1 MFIIYLLYVFKYV
14 IINML
19 LLRRYYFV
27 TLCKRL
33 FTERLRNYTH
43 VVGDCEFSCWVSEQT
58 VRESTLLSGS
68 ARLAALLMADIQ
80 LDLMPA
86 VTADSTVLPLSSQA
100 CIVRQSG

>member
-1 MFIIYLLYVFKYV
+1 
-14 IINML
+14 ML

-27 TLCKRL
+27 MLCKRL
-33 FTERLRNYTH
+33 CFTERLHNYTH
-43 VVGDCEFSCWVSEQT
+43 VVGDCGFSCWISEQT